1 MAKLGK
7 VYLIGAGPGDPG
19 LITLKGASCL
29 AKAEVIIY
37 DRLVNPKLLLLN
49 QKNAETVYVGKRTAA
64 HTVAQ
69 EEINELLAEKALAGK
84 TVARLKGGDA
94 FIFGRGGEEALYLAE
109 RHIPF
114 EVIPGV
120 TSAYAVPAYAGI
132 PVTHR
137 GLASDVAFVTGHE
150 YREEGS
156 LINWEKLAQG
166 VGTLVFLM
174 GVKQLPLI
182 ATNLIKH
189 GRAADS
195 PVAVITWGT
204 TSKQNCVVGSLADI
218 VAKTEAVKLKPP
230 AVIVVGEV
238 VKLRDKLKWFELKP
252 LFGKKVLIT
261 RAKNQASELADM
273 LTEAGAEVLELPTI
287 EIKPLAEEEY
297 AVLDKA
303 VKNLAQ
309 QNGYYHWV
317 IFTSV
322 NTVYYWQQRLNQL
335 GFDWRLLNGTAV
347 AAVGEATKAALKKQ
361 GILVELM
368 PANFR
373 AEGLIAEFKRLGV
386 KNKRLLL
393 PRALEGREI
402 LPKELEN
409 LGAEV
414 TVAPAYKTVFPSEAP
429 AYITDQ
435 ILAGE
440 ISVTVFTSGSTI
452 KGLAKLLKDKGE
464 LQQLLASSQVA
475 VIGPVTAKAAAKFGL
490 NVSISPKKATTQ
502 DLAAAIINHF
512 LLKA

>member
-1 MAKLGK
+1 MAKIGK

-19 LITLKGASCL
+19 LLTLKGANCL
-29 AKAEVIIY
+29 AKAEVIVY

-49 QKNAETVYVGKRTAA
+49 QKNAEAVYVGKRTAA

-69 EEINELLAEKALAGK
+69 EQINKLLVEKALAGK
-84 TVARLKGGDA
+84 IVARLKGGDA
-94 FIFGRGGEEALYLAE
+94 FIFGRGGEEAVYLAK
-109 RHIPF
+109 HNIPF

-132 PVTHR
+132 PVTQR

-150 YREEGS
+150 HRDES

-166 VGTLVFLM
+166 VGTVVFLM
-174 GVKQLPLI
+174 GVKQLPII
-182 ATNLIKH
+182 AANLIKH
-189 GRAADS
+189 GKPANT

-204 TSKQNCVVGSLADI
+204 TSKQSCLVGSLADI
-218 VAKTEAVKLKPP
+218 GAKTEAVKLKPP
-230 AVIVVGEV
+230 AVIVVGDV
-238 VKLRDKLKWFELKP
+238 VRLRETLKWFELKP
-252 LFGKKVLIT
+252 LFGKKILIT
-261 RAKNQASELADM
+261 RARNQTSELADL

-287 EIKPLAEEEY
+287 VIKPLAKEEY
-297 AVLDKA
+297 AVFDKA

-309 QNGYYHWV
+309 QNSYYQWV

-322 NTVYYWQQRLNQL
+322 NTVYYCQQRLNHL
-335 GFDWRLLNGTAV
+335 GFDWRLLNGTQV

-373 AEGLIAEFKRLGV
+373 AEGLIAEFKKLGV

-402 LPKELEN
+402 LPKELKK

-414 TVAPAYKTVFPSEAP
+414 TVAPVYKTLYSQEAP
-429 AYITDQ
+429 DYITDQ
-435 ILAGE
+435 ILAAE
-440 ISVTVFTSGSTI
+440 INVTVFTSGSTI
-452 KGLAKLLKDKGE
+452 KGLAALLKDKGE
-464 LQQLLASSQVA
+464 LKQLLASSLVA
-475 VIGPVTAKAAAKFGL
+475 VIGPVTAKTAAQFGL
-490 NVSISPKKATTQ
+490 KVSISPEKATTK
-502 DLAAAIINHF
+502 DLATAIINHF
-512 LLKA
+512 LLKT